1 MHSRQ
6 EIHDKKQYNCAEED
20 LSDPSLCI
28 DEDDDT
34 FCTSMI
40 NFDTCISN

>member
-1 MHSRQ
+1 M
-6 EIHDKKQYNCAEED
+6 HDKKRYNSLEEGQ
-20 LSDPSLCI
+20 SYPSLCI

-40 NFDTCISN
+40 NPDMDISNENTSIN

>member
-1 MHSRQ
+1 M
-6 EIHDKKQYNCAEED
+6 IKKQYNCAEEG

-40 NFDTCISN
+40 LY